1 MEKNSK
7 EVDGLPSPDD
17 EADDAAYFKK
27 IKKTKKKK
35 TFKHVEEA
43 EEILQ
48 GDNTIFIP
56 GMKYPYMTL
65 LDRLHDQVAPSL
77 QQAGKCVLR
86 PPILT
91 RLGSRRVI
99 WVNFSA
105 ICEQM
110 ERPEEHVFQFV
121 LSELGT
127 DGSQGKDGLVLKGR
141 YVAKQIESLIRK
153 YITEYVTCTM
163 CKNRDTKLNRDRQ
176 TRLFSV
182 CCDSCGATR
191 NVAPIRS
198 GFHATTKDDRRRN
211 NQR

>member
-99 WVNFSA
+99 WVNFFN
-105 ICEQM
+105 IFDLEW
-110 ERPEEHVFQFV
+110 
-121 LSELGT
+121 
-127 DGSQGKDGLVLKGR
+127 KDP
-141 YVAKQIESLIRK
+141 
-153 YITEYVTCTM
+153 
-163 CKNRDTKLNRDRQ
+163 KNT
-176 TRLFSV
+176 FSSS
-182 CCDSCGATR
+182 CCQ
-191 NVAPIRS
+191 N
-198 GFHATTKDDRRRN
+198 
-211 NQR
+211 